1 MTYQAYDGFKLPLHL
16 DVACRILSL
25 TLSLS
30 HGFFPMDDFLHTV
43 ALLRARHQRPDG
55 FNLFSVLRSSSDEV
69 RLHSRFLAFLLNP
82 KATHN
87 QGTALLNL
95 LLIRLGIHDFA
106 LENVSVE
113 VEYQNIDIL
122 VRNQSKQAVIIE
134 NKIYAG
140 DQDEQIWRYHQ
151 LIQKEGYSDIS
162 TTYLTLDGSEPSE
175 QSRKTLPVILIS
187 YEAEIISWLKDCIP
201 LVAREPGVRE
211 SVFQYIELLQKLTSS
226 DQSEVYMSKLKE
238 QILMGENLFV
248 IADINHAYQSVLTD
262 LQLDIW
268 ERMTAYQADRYP
280 EMGKPEVTATKDAV
294 SAYYTKAKNSKYFG
308 LTFPFTFMAGGVYI
322 EIYHFLYSGYYCD
335 ADQSPDDWG
344 RLMALGRNI
353 DPGSPKSSKLFWKLS
368 SRNVNLH
375 APTNEDLALL
385 RDAGARKAIAI
396 SLVDDVYDLWRR
408 AHQQF
413 KETHL

>member
-1 MTYQAYDGFKLPLHL
+1 
-16 DVACRILSL
+16 
-25 TLSLS
+25 
-30 HGFFPMDDFLHTV
+30 MDDFLHTV
-43 ALLRARHQRPDG
+43 ALLRARHQRPEG
-55 FNLFSVLRSSSDEV
+55 FNLFSILRSSSDEV

-187 YEAEIISWLKDCIP
+187 YEAEIISWL
-201 LVAREPGVRE
+201 
-211 SVFQYIELLQKLTSS
+211 
-226 DQSEVYMSKLKE
+226 
-238 QILMGENLFV
+238 
-248 IADINHAYQSVLTD
+248 
-262 LQLDIW
+262 
-268 ERMTAYQADRYP
+268 
-280 EMGKPEVTATKDAV
+280 
-294 SAYYTKAKNSKYFG
+294 
-308 LTFPFTFMAGGVYI
+308 
-322 EIYHFLYSGYYCD
+322 
-335 ADQSPDDWG
+335 
-344 RLMALGRNI
+344 
-353 DPGSPKSSKLFWKLS
+353 
-368 SRNVNLH
+368 
-375 APTNEDLALL
+375 
-385 RDAGARKAIAI
+385 
-396 SLVDDVYDLWRR
+396 
-408 AHQQF
+408 
-413 KETHL
+413 